1 MTSTLARPGEE
12 LANSLSHGVGFICAV
27 AATPIL
33 IIGAVNHGSAAD
45 VVGSS
50 VFGATMMLLYLAST
64 WYHAVP
70 TGRLKERLHRL
81 DHAAIYL
88 LIAGTYT
95 PFTLGVL
102 GGAWGWTLFG
112 IVWGAAAVGVCDK
125 LIAGIRHPHLSTA
138 LYLIM
143 GWAVLIVIRP
153 LVLNMQ
159 PHGLRWLVAGGVAYT
174 AGVAFYSARRLP
186 TTTSYGICSCWLARP
201 ATSFRSF
208 GTRHDSEIR
217 WKADLARRLLKE
229 FRQQPSQAGASVL

>member
-1 MTSTLARPGEE
+1 MTSILTRSRED
-12 LANSLSHGVGFICAV
+12 LANSFSHGVGLICAV

-33 IIGAVNHGSAAD
+33 IIGAVNRGGAAG

-50 VFGATMMLLYLAST
+50 VFGATMVLLYLSST

-70 TGRLKERLHRL
+70 EGRLKDRLHKF

-112 IVWGAAAVGVCDK
+112 IVWGAAAIGVCEK
-125 LIAGIRHPHLSTA
+125 LISGIRYPRLSTA

-143 GWAVLIVIRP
+143 GWSVVIVIRP
-153 LVLNMQ
+153 LVLNMPPQ
-159 PHGLRWLVAGGVAYT
+159 GVGWLVAGGLSYT
-174 AGVAFYSARRLP
+174 AGVVFYIARHLP
-186 TTTSYGICSCWLARP
+186 YHHLIWHLFVLAGSTCHFF
-201 ATSFRSF
+201 A
-208 GTRHDSEIR
+208 
-217 WKADLARRLLKE
+217 
-229 FRQQPSQAGASVL
+229 VLWYAA